1 MGKQTNQKGSHF
13 GGEWTIQK
21 LNIIEKY
28 INAYLTA
35 LKNQR
40 VKKIYVDGFAGSG
53 ITELKTKE
61 DSTTNGML
69 DNLFGECSSCNDN
82 SATIDG
88 SAMLSLK
95 YDFDEYYFLELD
107 AERIDT
113 LKNNI
118 KKRYPDKYSKVHF
131 ISGDSNSTLLS
142 VVKKI
147 NVYSRCLMFL
157 DPYALELKWET
168 LEAISKCGVIDL
180 WYLFPLSLIRL
191 MEKTKDIPKCNQNK
205 ITSIL
210 GTNTWIDELYEKS
223 VEQLDMFGEVQQ
235 SFSRVSYDKVLKY
248 ILNRFKT
255 IFPYVCPSSK
265 MLYNEAK
272 HAPMFML
279 CFMMT
284 NPSYKAWGLAGKL
297 AKEIISSTEKI

>member
-1 MGKQTNQKGSHF
+1 MGKQTNRKGSHF

-53 ITELKTKE
+53 ITKLKTKE
-61 DSTTNGML
+61 EFTAGIHV
-69 DNLFGECSSCNDN
+69 NLLGEESSFDE
-82 SATIDG
+82 APTMIDG

-95 YDFDEYYFLELD
+95 YDFDEYYFLELNK
-107 AERIDT
+107 ERIQT

-118 KKRYPDKYSKVHF
+118 KERYPDKYDKVHF
-131 ISGDSNSTLLS
+131 ISGDSNSTLLD
-142 VVKKI
+142 VVRKI

-157 DPYALELKWET
+157 DPYALELRWET

-191 MEKTKDIPKCNQNK
+191 MEKNKDIPKANQDK
-205 ITSIL
+205 VTSIL
-210 GTNTWIDELYEKS
+210 GTNTWMDELYKKLD
-223 VEQLDMFGEVQQ
+223 EQIDMFGGVQQ
-235 SFSRVSYDKVLKY
+235 SYCRVSYDSVLKY
-248 ILNRFKT
+248 IMNRFKT
-255 IFPYVCPSSK
+255 IFPYVCPYSK

-284 NPSYKAWGLAGKL
+284 NKSVKACGLAGRL

>member
-28 INAYLTA
+28 IKAYLIA
-35 LKNQR
+35 LKNQK

-61 DSTTNGML
+61 EAAAGILGDL
-69 DNLFGECSSCNDN
+69 LGEDN
-82 SATIDG
+82 SFDEVPNVIDG

-107 AERIDT
+107 KERIQT

-118 KKRYPDKYSKVHF
+118 KERYPDKYPKVHF
-131 ISGDSNSTLLS
+131 ISGDSNSTLLA

-191 MEKTKDIPKCNQNK
+191 MEKTKDIPKANQDK

-223 VEQLDMFGEVQQ
+223 EGQIDMFGDVRE
-235 SFSRVSYDKVLKY
+235 SYSRVSYDAVLKY
-248 ILNRFKT
+248 IMDRFKT
-255 IFPYVCPSSK
+255 IFPYVCPNSK

-284 NPSYKAWGLAGKL
+284 NKSVKAWGLAGKL

>member
-35 LKNQR
+35 LKKQR

-53 ITELKTKE
+53 VTELKTKE
-61 DSTTNGML
+61 ESKTSILGNLLGEDSSFDETPTV
-69 DNLFGECSSCNDN
+69 
-82 SATIDG
+82 IDG

-107 AERIDT
+107 EERIQT
-113 LKNNI
+113 LKDNI
-118 KKRYPDKYSKVHF
+118 KERYPDKYSKVHF
-131 ISGDSNSTLLS
+131 INGDSNSTLLS
-142 VVKKI
+142 VVGKI

-191 MEKTKDIPKCNQNK
+191 MEKTKDIPKANQDK

-210 GTNTWIDELYEKS
+210 GADTWIDELYEKS
-223 VEQLDMFGEVQQ
+223 EEQLNMFGDVQQ
-235 SFSRVSYDKVLKY
+235 SYSRVSYDKVLKY

-255 IFPYVCPSSK
+255 IFSYVCPSSK

-284 NPSYKAWGLAGKL
+284 NKSPKAWGLAGKL

>member
-28 INAYLTA
+28 IKAYLTA

-53 ITELKTKE
+53 VTELKTKE
-61 DSTTNGML
+61 EAGASILG
-69 DNLFGECSSCNDN
+69 NLLGEGASSNEGPMVV
-82 SATIDG
+82 DG

-107 AERIDT
+107 TERIQT

-118 KKRYPDKYSKVHF
+118 KERYPDKYDKVHF
-131 ISGDSNSTLLS
+131 ISGDSNSTLLA
-142 VVKKI
+142 VVRKI
-147 NVYSRCLMFL
+147 DVYSRCLMFL

-191 MEKTKDIPKCNQNK
+191 MEKTKDIPKANQDK

-223 VEQLDMFGEVQQ
+223 EGQIDMFGDVRE
-235 SFSRVSYDKVLKY
+235 SYSRVSYEAVLNY
-248 ILNRFKT
+248 IMNRFKT
-255 IFPYVCPSSK
+255 IFPYVCPNSK

-284 NPSYKAWGLAGKL
+284 NKSVKAWGLAGKL